1 MVVLTDGGRQEVH
14 LSIDPIVAR
23 LQQPFIIFP
32 GITTSHQEVCVLSP
46 GLLPWTDTTSP
57 VDLALVESGVA
68 S

>member
-1 MVVLTDGGRQEVH
+1 MTDGGRQEAH
-14 LSIDPIVAR
+14 LSIDPNVAR
-23 LQQPFIIFP
+23 LQPFIIFP